1 MSLIPGI
8 EGARIPRIAVFP
20 AFFAVFCPACLHG
33 QVGVGEPAAGPASLE
48 QEEPRDELIVE
59 KVVEGPQKVIEIP
72 IPPNPYE
79 DQPADCA
86 CCCAEACAGGVG
98 SAEFNLFV
106 SALKLEATMKIQ
118 AAANALLA
126 SGGDLVK
133 YEGWQE
139 IVKDCMDILGS
150 PTLVVVQLSSGKWKK
165 VKFEEL
171 ATLDEDVREIALIKA
186 SVGEKMKAALAAN
199 MVGRGVVEA
208 DAKAIAG
215 KIIKAY
221 TDALVP

>member
-1 MSLIPGI
+1 MGLIQGI
-8 EGARIPRIAVFP
+8 EGARILRIAVFL
-20 AFFAVFCPACLHG
+20 AVFPVFSPACRHG
-33 QVGVGEPAAGPASLE
+33 KVGVSEPGAGPAW
-48 QEEPRDELIVE
+48 EEPGDELIVE

-86 CCCAEACAGGVG
+86 CCCAEACAVGVG
-98 SAEFNLFV
+98 SAEFDLFV
-106 SALKLEATMKIQ
+106 GALKQEATMKIQ
-118 AAANALLA
+118 AAADALLA

-133 YEGWQE
+133 YEGWQD

-165 VKFEEL
+165 VKFEEI
-171 ATLDEDVREIALIKA
+171 ATLDEDVREISLIKA

-199 MVGRGVVEA
+199 MVGRGVAEA

-215 KIIKAY
+215 KIIKTY
-221 TDALVP
+221 VDELIP

>member
-8 EGARIPRIAVFP
+8 EGARILRIA
-20 AFFAVFCPACLHG
+20 AFLALFSVFCPACRHG
-33 QVGVGEPAAGPASLE
+33 EVGVSEPSAGPAYLTG
-48 QEEPRDELIVE
+48 EEPGDELIVE

-86 CCCAEACAGGVG
+86 CCCKEACAGGVG
-98 SAEFNLFV
+98 SAEFDLFV
-106 SALKLEATMKIQ
+106 IALKQEATMKIQ
-118 AAANALLA
+118 AAADALLA

-133 YEGWQE
+133 FEGWQE

-199 MVGRGVVEA
+199 MVGRGVAEA

-215 KIIKAY
+215 KIIKTYMDKIA
-221 TDALVP
+221 P